1 MDLEAHIDGIFPSYI
16 FNFDLSDKVDWKRL
30 IPILDEEVDKRHQ
43 LEEEQNAEKFKNP
56 IPTQMSQTV
65 LVRAVQTLDRELHRR
80 QEFAELTAWI
90 KICLEYYRKR
100 FEMQCEKLEPTLM
113 WGNKSIKH
121 AQHHAHYH
129 TMSLISGVF
138 HLHDGIG
145 TCFTDPVEQKLRGLQ
160 VFDKTTND
168 TWTPQAY
175 PGQLILFPAYMK
187 HYTEPHQG
195 DDPRWSIAFNSF
207 PSGKCNWD
215 EHDKIIAVDLTVN

>member
-16 FNFDLSDKVDWKRL
+16 FNFDLSDKVDWKKL

-43 LEEEQNAEKFKNP
+43 LEEEQNAEKFKDP

-145 TCFTDPVEQKLRGLQ
+145 TCFTDPVEQKLRGL
-160 VFDKTTND
+160 
-168 TWTPQAY
+168 
-175 PGQLILFPAYMK
+175 
-187 HYTEPHQG
+187 
-195 DDPRWSIAFNSF
+195 
-207 PSGKCNWD
+207 
-215 EHDKIIAVDLTVN
+215 